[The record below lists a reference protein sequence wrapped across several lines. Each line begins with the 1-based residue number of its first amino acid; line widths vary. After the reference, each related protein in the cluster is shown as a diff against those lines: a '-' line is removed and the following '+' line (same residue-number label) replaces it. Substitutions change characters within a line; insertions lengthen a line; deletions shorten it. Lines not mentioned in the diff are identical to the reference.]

1 MSGFRMSML
10 LPVLAVLSVA
20 VWGGGL
26 GTIFIVLNETG
37 LEEWGAIVVGL
48 GLVVG
53 VPSIAGLLAMPRGG
67 S

>member
-10 LPVLAVLSVA
+10 LPFLSVLAVA

-37 LEEWGAIVVGL
+37 LGQWGAIWIGL

-53 VPSIAGLLAMPRGG
+53 VPSIAGFLAMPRGG
-67 S
+67 P